1 MASRTLV
8 KKKYSD
14 NDSEDSN
21 KIKFINHWGIKY
33 LKDIE
38 IHGSFIVIEGPDASG
53 RSYSNSK
60 NNREIRG

>member
-1 MASRTLV
+1 MASRTLI

-53 RSYSNSK
+53 RILK
-60 NNREIRG
+60 FKK